1 MNNNK
6 SRTIAVNGI
15 LIALMLVL
23 TTTMLFAGGMAF
35 LPLTV
40 LVVGMVIM
48 GKWTAIILAFT
59 FGLVSFIS
67 AFIFP
72 SPTAM
77 FFQNPLVS
85 LLPRILSAIIAFCV
99 FKLSQIIIS
108 KIDKKL
114 KKPLNKYVS
123 KSISIALGAIFVV
136 FLNTLLVLSM
146 IWILYNGKN
155 VNGTEVTKAFVM
167 GLITINFTIEI
178 IVTPILSVPIAFA
191 ADKFLTRNKKQVVT
205 NEDLIE
211 LDGKIDESANFNDK
225 MIVDTTAFESV
236 SQKEFEAKGAD
247 ISNQMNFA
255 KQSEMAIENELTENK
270 NYDNNANNTD
280 FQSENQKNN

>member
-1 MNNNK
+1 MTNK
-6 SRTIAVNGI
+6 SRAIAINGI
-15 LIALMLVL
+15 LIALMLVMCV
-23 TTTMLFAGGMAF
+23 TMLFTGGIAL

-40 LVVGMVIM
+40 LVVGMVVI
-48 GKWTAIILAFT
+48 GKWTGFILGLT
-59 FGLVSFIS
+59 FGLVSFIT

-72 SPTAM
+72 SPTAP

-85 LLPRILSAIIAFCV
+85 LLPRLLSVAIAYGV
-99 FKLSQIIIS
+99 YWLSNLLL
-108 KIDKKL
+108 KKVDKKL
-114 KKPLNKYVS
+114 KKPMNSYLK
-123 KSISIALGAIFVV
+123 KGISTALGAIFVV

-178 IVTPILSVPIAFA
+178 IVTPLLSVPIAFA
-191 ADKFLTRNKKQVVT
+191 VDKFLTRNKKQVVT

-225 MIVDTTAFESV
+225 MIVDTTAFESI

-255 KQSEMAIENELTENK
+255 KQSEMAIENELTENR

-280 FQSENQKNN
+280 FQSENLKNN

>member
-1 MNNNK
+1 MTNK
-6 SRTIAVNGI
+6 SRAIAINGI
-15 LIALMLVL
+15 LIALMLVMCV
-23 TTTMLFAGGMAF
+23 TMLFTGGIAL

-40 LVVGMVIM
+40 LVVGMVVI
-48 GKWTAIILAFT
+48 GKWTGFILGLT
-59 FGLVSFIS
+59 FGLVSLIT

-72 SPTAM
+72 SPTAP

-85 LLPRILSAIIAFCV
+85 LLPRLLSVAIAYGV
-99 FKLSQIIIS
+99 YLLSNLLLN
-108 KIDKKL
+108 KVDKKL
-114 KKPLNKYVS
+114 KKAMNSYLK
-123 KSISIALGAIFVV
+123 KGISTALGAIFVV

-167 GLITINFTIEI
+167 GLITLNFTIEI
-178 IVTPILSVPIAFA
+178 IVTPLLSVPVAFA
-191 ADKFLTRNKKQVVT
+191 VDKFLTRNKKQVVT

-225 MIVDTTAFESV
+225 LIVDTTAFESV
-236 SQKEFEAKGAD
+236 SQKEFEEKGAD
-247 ISNQMNFA
+247 ISNQINFA
-255 KQSEMAIENELTENK
+255 NQSEMAIENELTENK

-280 FQSENQKNN
+280 FQSENMKNN